1 MMQGVVNLRREAT
14 LTVVVG
20 NSNQQLQAI
29 ETVIDTGFTG
39 FLSLPSA
46 IIATLNLPWS
56 VSDIVT
62 LRDGSETLFDL
73 YTAIV
78 IWDGQY
84 RDIYIAESETE
95 PLLGMAMLYGYR
107 LQVDAVEGGIVKI
120 EAMDRGDIR
129 ITGGCMLAHRTLT
142 SQLQLQH
149 NDDDP
154 SQIAIDSIVAFGLR
168 P

>member
-56 VSDIVT
+56 ASDIVT
-62 LRDGSETLFDL
+62 LGDGSETLFDL
-73 YTAIV
+73 YTAVV

-95 PLLGMAMLYGYR
+95 PLLGMAMIYGYR

-120 EAMDRGDIR
+120 EA
-129 ITGGCMLAHRTLT
+129 L
-142 SQLQLQH
+142 
-149 NDDDP
+149 
-154 SQIAIDSIVAFGLR
+154 
-168 P
+168 

>member
-1 MMQGVVNLRREAT
+1 MMHGVVNLRREAT
-14 LTVVVG
+14 LNIVVG

-46 IIATLNLPWS
+46 IIATLDLPWS
-56 VSDIVT
+56 ASDIVT
-62 LRDGSETLFDL
+62 LGDGSETLFDL
-73 YTAIV
+73 YTAVV

-107 LQVDAVEGGIVKI
+107 LQVDAVERGIVKI
-120 EAMDRGDIR
+120 EA
-129 ITGGCMLAHRTLT
+129 L
-142 SQLQLQH
+142 
-149 NDDDP
+149 
-154 SQIAIDSIVAFGLR
+154 
-168 P
+168 